1 MHSQNINLPSK
12 PKIIKEEG
20 YKGIYEIDGLYP
32 GYGYTLGNSLRRII
46 ISSISGA
53 AITSLSIEGVKH
65 EFSTITGVKEDV
77 IAIILN
83 LKNINFTLHS
93 DEPQKLSLKVKGP
106 KVVTAADFDTN
117 SSVEIVNKDSYIC
130 EITGK
135 ENLELEITVEKG
147 IGYISKEQVEKE
159 RTAIGTIA
167 LDAAFTPV
175 KRASYEVEN
184 MRVGDRTDHNRLRLF
199 IETDGTVTPREV
211 LEYSIS
217 IMIKQLQAIVGFK
230 ENLVEKEDGMLSD
243 NVVVD
248 EMIDVDNSPAKV
260 KIEELEFSTRTEN
273 ALLAGGIKTLSGLL
287 KKSES
292 DLKALG
298 GLGDKA
304 IEEIKEL
311 LEGKGLS
318 LKKEK
323 QK

>member
-20 YKGIYEIDGLYP
+20 NKGVYEIDGLYP
-32 GYGYTLGNSLRRII
+32 GYGYTLGNSIRRII
-46 ISSISGA
+46 ISSIPGV

-65 EFSTITGVKEDV
+65 EFSTIEGVKEDV
-77 IAIILN
+77 ISTILN
-83 LKNINFTLHS
+83 LKGVHFKVHG
-93 DEPQKLSLKVKGP
+93 DELQKVHLKVKGP
-106 KVVTAADFDTN
+106 KIVTAKDIEH
-117 SSVEIVNKDSYIC
+117 SSNVEIINKDAYIC
-130 EITGK
+130 EITDK
-135 ENLELEITVEKG
+135 VSLNIEMNLEKG

-159 RTAIGTIA
+159 RTAIGSIS

-184 MRVGDRTDHNRLRLF
+184 MRVGDRTDHNRLKLS
-199 IETDGTVTPREV
+199 IETNGTISPREV
-211 LEYSIS
+211 LEFSIGA
-217 IMIKQLQAIVGFK
+217 MITQLQSIIGFK
-230 ENLVEKEDGMLSD
+230 ETVSNDEDMMSDGM
-243 NVVVD
+243 VD
-248 EMIDVDNSPAKV
+248 EKVDLEDSPAKI

-273 ALLAGGIKTLSGLL
+273 ALISGGIKTLSGLL

-311 LEGKGLS
+311 LDGKGLS

-323 QK
+323 K

>member
-12 PKIIKEEG
+12 PKIIKEEDN
-20 YKGIYEIDGLYP
+20 KGIYEIDGLYP
-32 GYGYTLGNSLRRII
+32 GYGYTLGNSIRRII
-46 ISSISGA
+46 ISSIPGA

-65 EFSTITGVKEDV
+65 EFSTIEGIKEDV
-77 IAIILN
+77 ISLILN
-83 LKNINFTLHS
+83 LKAINFTLHS
-93 DEPQKLSLKVKGP
+93 DEPQKISLKIKGP
-106 KVVTAADFDTN
+106 KVVTAADLDVT
-117 SSVEIVNKDSYIC
+117 SEVEVLNKDAYLC

-135 ENLELEITVEKG
+135 VTLEMEMTIEKG

-159 RTAIGTIA
+159 RTAIGDIA

-184 MRVGDRTDHNRLRLF
+184 MRVGDRTDHNRLRFF
-199 IETDGTVTPREV
+199 IETDGTISPKEV

-217 IMIKQLQAIVGFK
+217 LMIRQLQAVVGFK
-230 ENLVEKEDGMLSD
+230 ENVIEAEEGMMSD
-243 NVVVD
+243 NMVEGAQD
-248 EMIDVDNSPAKV
+248 IAESPTKV
-260 KIEELEFSTRTEN
+260 KIEELQFSTRTEN
-273 ALLAGGIKTLSGLL
+273 ALLAGGVKTLSGLL

-304 IEEIKEL
+304 VEEIKEL

-318 LKKEK
+318 LKQEK
-323 QK
+323 K

>member
-20 YKGIYEIDGLYP
+20 FKGIYEIDGLYP
-32 GYGYTLGNSLRRII
+32 GYGYTLGNSMRRII
-46 ISSISGA
+46 ISSIPGA
-53 AITSLSIEGVKH
+53 AITSLSIDGVKH
-65 EFSTITGVKEDV
+65 EFSTIDGVKEDV
-77 IAIILN
+77 ISIILN

-93 DEPQKLSLKVKGP
+93 EEPQKISLKIKGP
-106 KVVTAADFDTN
+106 KTVTAGDIEAN
-117 SSVEIVNKDSYIC
+117 SSVEILNKDAYIC

-135 ENLELEITVEKG
+135 VSLEMEMTVEKG

-159 RTAIGTIA
+159 RTAIGSIS

-175 KRASYEVEN
+175 RRASYEVEN

-199 IETDGTVTPREV
+199 IETDGTISPREV
-211 LEYSIS
+211 LEYSIE

-230 ENLVEKEDGMLSD
+230 ENLVQVEDGMMSDGMTDLSTD
-243 NVVVD
+243 SLD
-248 EMIDVDNSPAKV
+248 SPAKI
-260 KIEELEFSTRTEN
+260 KIEELQFSTRTEN
-273 ALLAGGIKTLSGLL
+273 ALLSGGIKTLSGLL

-311 LEGKGLS
+311 LDGKGLS

-323 QK
+323 IK

>member
-20 YKGIYEIDGLYP
+20 NKGIYEIDGLYP
-32 GYGYTLGNSLRRII
+32 GYGYTLGNSIRRII
-46 ISSISGA
+46 ISSIPGV
-53 AITSLSIEGVKH
+53 AITSLSIDGVKH
-65 EFSTITGVKEDV
+65 EFSSIEGIKEDV
-77 IAIILN
+77 ISIILN
-83 LKNINFTLHS
+83 LKAIHFSLNN
-93 DEPQKLSLKVKGP
+93 DEAQKISLNVKGP
-106 KVVTAADFDTN
+106 KIVTAGDIT
-117 SSVEIVNKDSYIC
+117 SSSNVEIVNKDAYIC

-135 ENLELEITVEKG
+135 ISLNIEMTLEKG

-159 RTAIGTIA
+159 RTAIGDIA
-167 LDAAFTPV
+167 LDASFTPV

-199 IETDGTVTPREV
+199 IETNGSITPKEV

-217 IMIKQLQAIVGFK
+217 TMITQLQAIVGFK
-230 ENLVEKEDGMLSD
+230 ETVSVDNDIFSDDMNSEEK
-243 NVVVD
+243 VD
-248 EMIDVDNSPAKV
+248 SENSPAKV

-292 DLKALG
+292 DLKDLG

-323 QK
+323 K

>member
-20 YKGIYEIDGLYP
+20 NKGVYEIDGLYP
-32 GYGYTLGNSLRRII
+32 GYGYTLGNSIRRII
-46 ISSISGA
+46 ISSIPGV
-53 AITSLSIEGVKH
+53 AITSLTIEGVKH
-65 EFSTITGVKEDV
+65 EFSSIEGVKEDV
-77 IAIILN
+77 ISIILN
-83 LKNINFTLHS
+83 LKAIHFTLHS
-93 DEPQKLSLKVKGP
+93 DEPQKISLKVKGP
-106 KVVTAADFDTN
+106 QVVTAADIET
-117 SSVEIVNKDSYIC
+117 SSEVEIINKDAYIC

-135 ENLELEITVEKG
+135 MNLNIEMTLEKG

-159 RTAIGTIA
+159 RTAIGAIS

-184 MRVGDRTDHNRLRLF
+184 MRVGDRTDHNRLRLS
-199 IETDGTVTPREV
+199 IETDGSISPKEV
-211 LEYSIS
+211 LEFSIAT
-217 IMIKQLQAIVGFK
+217 MITQLQSIVGFK
-230 ENLVEKEDGMLSD
+230 ETVSQDEVMFSD
-243 NVVVD
+243 NMSDDKVD
-248 EMIDVDNSPAKV
+248 SDSSPAKI

-287 KKSES
+287 KKSEQ
-292 DLKALG
+292 DLKTLG

>member
-12 PKIIKEEG
+12 PKIIKEEDN
-20 YKGIYEIDGLYP
+20 KGIYEIDGLYP
-32 GYGYTLGNSLRRII
+32 GYGYTLGNSIRRII
-46 ISSISGA
+46 ISSIPGA

-65 EFSTITGVKEDV
+65 EFSTIEGIKEDV
-77 IAIILN
+77 ISLILN
-83 LKNINFTLHS
+83 LKEINFTLHS
-93 DEPQKLSLKVKGP
+93 DEPQKISLKVKGP
-106 KVVTAADFDTN
+106 KVVTAADLDVN
-117 SSVEIVNKDSYIC
+117 SEVEVLNKDAYLC

-135 ENLELEITVEKG
+135 VTLEFEMTVEKG

-159 RTAIGTIA
+159 RTAIGDIA

-199 IETDGTVTPREV
+199 IETDGTISPKEV

-217 IMIKQLQAIVGFK
+217 LMIKQLQAVVGFK
-230 ENLVEKEDGMLSD
+230 ENVIEAEEGMMSD
-243 NVVVD
+243 NMVEGAQD
-248 EMIDVDNSPAKV
+248 TAESPSKI
-260 KIEELEFSTRTEN
+260 KIEELQFSTRTEN
-273 ALLAGGIKTLSGLL
+273 ALLAGGVKTLSGLL

-304 IEEIKEL
+304 VEEIREL
-311 LEGKGLS
+311 LEGKGLY
-318 LKKEK
+318 LKQEK
-323 QK
+323 K

>member
-12 PKIIKEEG
+12 PKIIKEEDN
-20 YKGIYEIDGLYP
+20 KGIYEIDGLYP
-32 GYGYTLGNSLRRII
+32 GYGYTLGNSIRRII
-46 ISSISGA
+46 ISSIPGA

-65 EFSTITGVKEDV
+65 EFSTIEGIKEDV
-77 IAIILN
+77 ISLILN
-83 LKNINFTLHS
+83 LKAINFTLHS
-93 DEPQKLSLKVKGP
+93 DEPQKISLKIKGP
-106 KVVTAADFDTN
+106 KVVTAADLDVT
-117 SSVEIVNKDSYIC
+117 SEVEVLNKDAYLC

-135 ENLELEITVEKG
+135 VTLEFEMTVEKG

-159 RTAIGTIA
+159 RTAIGDIA

-199 IETDGTVTPREV
+199 IETDGTISPKEV

-217 IMIKQLQAIVGFK
+217 LMIKQLQAVVGFK
-230 ENLVEKEDGMLSD
+230 ENVIEAEEGMMSD
-243 NVVVD
+243 NMVEGAQD
-248 EMIDVDNSPAKV
+248 TAESPTKV
-260 KIEELEFSTRTEN
+260 KIEELQFSTRTEN
-273 ALLAGGIKTLSGLL
+273 ALLAGGVKTLSGLL
-287 KKSES
+287 KKTES

-304 IEEIKEL
+304 VEEIKEL

-318 LKKEK
+318 LKQEK
-323 QK
+323 K

>member
-20 YKGIYEIDGLYP
+20 NKGIYEIDGLYP
-32 GYGYTLGNSLRRII
+32 GYGYTLGNSIRRII
-46 ISSISGA
+46 ISSIPGV

-65 EFSTITGVKEDV
+65 EFSSIEGVKEDV
-77 IAIILN
+77 ISMILN
-83 LKNINFTLHS
+83 LKAIHFTLHS
-93 DEPQKLSLKVKGP
+93 DEPQKISLKIKGP
-106 KVVTAADFDTN
+106 KVVTAEDIEIPSN
-117 SSVEIVNKDSYIC
+117 VEIINKDAYIC

-135 ENLELEITVEKG
+135 VGLNVEMTLEKG

-159 RTAIGTIA
+159 RTAIGAIS

-184 MRVGDRTDHNRLRLF
+184 MRVGDRTDHNRLRLS
-199 IETDGTVTPREV
+199 IETDGSISPKEV
-211 LEYSIS
+211 LEFSIAT
-217 IMIKQLQAIVGFK
+217 MITQLQAIVGFK
-230 ENLVEKEDGMLSD
+230 ETVSQDEVMFSD
-243 NVVVD
+243 NMSDEKVD
-248 EMIDVDNSPAKV
+248 SDSSPAKI

-273 ALLAGGIKTLSGLL
+273 ALISGGIKTLSGLL
-287 KKSES
+287 KKSEQ
-292 DLKALG
+292 DLKNLG

-311 LEGKGLS
+311 LDGKGLS

>member
-20 YKGIYEIDGLYP
+20 YKGVYEIDGLYP
-32 GYGYTLGNSLRRII
+32 GYGYTLGNSMRRII
-46 ISSISGA
+46 ISSIPGA

-65 EFSTITGVKEDV
+65 EFSTIDGVKEDV
-77 IAIILN
+77 ISIILN
-83 LKNINFTLHS
+83 LKNINFTLHT
-93 DEPQKLSLKVKGP
+93 DEPQKITIKVKGP
-106 KVVTAADFDTN
+106 KTVTAADIETT
-117 SSVEIVNKDSYIC
+117 SAVEILNKDAYIC

-135 ENLELEITVEKG
+135 VSFEMEMTVEKG

-159 RTAIGTIA
+159 RTAIGSIS

-175 KRASYEVEN
+175 RRASYEVEN

-199 IETDGTVTPREV
+199 IETDGTISPREV
-211 LEYSIS
+211 LEYSIE

-230 ENLVEKEDGMLSD
+230 ENLVQVEDGMMSD
-243 NVVVD
+243 GMTD
-248 EMIDVDNSPAKV
+248 MSIDSADSPAKI

-273 ALLAGGIKTLSGLL
+273 ALISGGIKTLSGLL

-323 QK
+323 TK

>member
-12 PKIIKEEG
+12 PKIIKEEDN
-20 YKGIYEIDGLYP
+20 KGIYEIDGLYP
-32 GYGYTLGNSLRRII
+32 GYGYTLGNSIRRII
-46 ISSISGA
+46 ISSIPGA

-65 EFSTITGVKEDV
+65 EFSTIEGIKEDV
-77 IAIILN
+77 ISLILN
-83 LKNINFTLHS
+83 LKEINFTLHS
-93 DEPQKLSLKVKGP
+93 DEPQKISLKVKGP
-106 KVVTAADFDTN
+106 KVVTAADLDVN
-117 SSVEIVNKDSYIC
+117 SEVEVLNKDAYLC

-135 ENLELEITVEKG
+135 VTLEFEMTVEKG

-159 RTAIGTIA
+159 RTAIGDIA

-199 IETDGTVTPREV
+199 IETDGTISPKEV

-217 IMIKQLQAIVGFK
+217 LMIKQLQAVVGFK
-230 ENLVEKEDGMLSD
+230 ENVIEAEDGMMSD
-243 NVVVD
+243 NMVEGAQD
-248 EMIDVDNSPAKV
+248 TAESPSKI
-260 KIEELEFSTRTEN
+260 KIEELQFSTRTEN
-273 ALLAGGIKTLSGLL
+273 ALLAGGVKTLSGLL

-304 IEEIKEL
+304 VEEIREL
-311 LEGKGLS
+311 LEGKGLY
-318 LKKEK
+318 LKQEK
-323 QK
+323 K

>member
-20 YKGIYEIDGLYP
+20 NKGIYEIDGLYP

-46 ISSISGA
+46 ISSIPGA
-53 AITSLSIEGVKH
+53 AITSLSIDGVQH
-65 EFSTITGVKEDV
+65 EFSTIDGVKEDV
-77 IAIILN
+77 ISIILN

-93 DEPQKLSLKVKGP
+93 DEAEKISIKVKGP
-106 KVVTAADFDTN
+106 KIITARDIECS
-117 SSVEIVNKDSYIC
+117 SSVEIVNKDTYIC

-135 ENLELEITVEKG
+135 TSFDMEMTVEKG

-159 RTAIGTIA
+159 RTAIGSIS

-199 IETDGTVTPREV
+199 IETDGTVPPKEV

-217 IMIKQLQAIVGFK
+217 IMITQLQAIVGFK
-230 ENLVEKEDGMLSD
+230 ETIKQDEEMLSD
-243 NVVVD
+243 GIV
-248 EMIDVDNSPAKV
+248 EEKIDIDQSPLKI
-260 KIEELEFSTRTEN
+260 KIEELQFSTRTEN

-311 LEGKGLS
+311 LEGKGLA

-323 QK
+323 LK

>member
-1 MHSQNINLPSK
+1 MHSQNISLPSK
-12 PKIIKEEG
+12 PKIIKEEDN
-20 YKGIYEIDGLYP
+20 KGIYEIDSLYP

-46 ISSISGA
+46 ISSIPGA
-53 AITSLSIEGVKH
+53 AITSLAIEGVKH
-65 EFSTITGVKEDV
+65 EFSTIDGIKEDV
-77 IAIILN
+77 ISIILN
-83 LKNINFTLHS
+83 LKNLNFNLHT
-93 DEPQKLSLKVKGP
+93 DEPQKIELKVKGP
-106 KVVTAADFDTN
+106 KIVTARDIEAN
-117 SSVEIVNKDSYIC
+117 SNVEVLNKDTYIC

-135 ENLELEITVEKG
+135 VSLEMEMMVEKG

-159 RTAIGTIA
+159 RTPIGSIS

-199 IETDGTVTPREV
+199 IETDGTISPKEV

-217 IMIKQLQAIVGFK
+217 IMIKQLQAVVGFK
-230 ENLVEKEDGMLSD
+230 ENSVEVEDGMMSD
-243 NVVVD
+243 NMTDVVAD
-248 EMIDVDNSPAKV
+248 ALESPSKV
-260 KIEELEFSTRTEN
+260 KIEDLQFSTRTEN
-273 ALLAGGIKTLSGLL
+273 ALLAGGIKSLPGLL

-323 QK
+323 GK

>member
-1 MHSQNINLPSK
+1 MHSQNIGLPSK
-12 PKIIKEEG
+12 PKIIKEEDN
-20 YKGIYEIDGLYP
+20 KGIYEIDALYP

-46 ISSISGA
+46 ISSIPGA
-53 AITSLSIEGVKH
+53 AITSLVIEGVKH
-65 EFSTITGVKEDV
+65 EFSTIDGIKEDV
-77 IAIILN
+77 ISIILN
-83 LKNINFTLHS
+83 LKALNFTLHNE
-93 DEPQKLSLKVKGP
+93 EPQKVTLKVKGP
-106 KVVTAADFDTN
+106 KVVTAGDIETN
-117 SSVEIVNKDSYIC
+117 SNVEVLNKDAYIC

-135 ENLELEITVEKG
+135 VSLEMEMIVEKG

-159 RTAIGTIA
+159 RTPIGSIS

-199 IETDGTVTPREV
+199 IETDGTVSPKEV

-230 ENLVEKEDGMLSD
+230 ESISEIEEGMMSDSMTDVLV
-243 NVVVD
+243 
-248 EMIDVDNSPAKV
+248 DVAESPSKV
-260 KIEELEFSTRTEN
+260 KIEDLEFSTRTEN
-273 ALLAGGIKTLSGLL
+273 ALLAGGVKTLSGLL
-287 KKSES
+287 KKTEI

-311 LEGKGLS
+311 LDGKGLS

-323 QK
+323 IK